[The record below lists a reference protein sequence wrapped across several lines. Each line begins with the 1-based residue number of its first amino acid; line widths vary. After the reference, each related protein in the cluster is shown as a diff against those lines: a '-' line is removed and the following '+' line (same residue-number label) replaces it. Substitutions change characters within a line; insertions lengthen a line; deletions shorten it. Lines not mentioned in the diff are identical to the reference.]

1 MNVWRERL
9 GPLRRRQVLQ
19 MIGATGS
26 VLLAG
31 CRPATSAPTLMAP
44 AGVLPKPW
52 ADALPKPW
60 RLTLT
65 PAQPDWRPADQARA
79 DVLVI
84 GDGWLDAHQADL
96 LQPIASEPL
105 LSKLDGQAK
114 ALLASLGALQDR
126 VLPLAVS
133 PWVML
138 LRDDPAMTQE
148 GWPLLLDSAMAGGVV
163 LPASPRLVMSLADHL
178 GGGQALPALRRQA
191 LTYDDR
197 QATNWLLKGEA
208 KVVVLP
214 LSRCIALLGRDPRL
228 RAILP
233 ASGAPLHWT
242 VLLRPEASREP
253 VPQRWVEQGWRDP
266 LRRRLVQQGWRAPI
280 ASPGLM
286 VGQNSLSARLRPLL
300 FPSADTWSRCW
311 SLPPLLLEDRI
322 ELEERWR
329 DSTPEPPSR

>member
-19 MIGATGS
+19 MIGATGT

-60 RLTLT
+60 SLTLA
-65 PAQPDWRPADQARA
+65 PAQQDWRPADQARA

-84 GDGWLDAHQADL
+84 GDGWLDAHPADT

-105 LSKLDGQAK
+105 LSQLDGQAK
-114 ALLASLGALQDR
+114 ALLADLGALQDR

-138 LRDDPAMTQE
+138 LRHDPAITQK
-148 GWPLLLDSAMAGGVV
+148 GWPLLLDSSMAGRVV

-253 VPQRWVEQGWRDP
+253 LPQSWVEQGWRDP
-266 LRRRLVQQGWRAPI
+266 LRRRLVQQGWRVPI
-280 ASPGLM
+280 ASSGAM
-286 VGQNSLSARLRPLL
+286 ADQKALSARLRPLL

-311 SLPPLLLEDRI
+311 SLLPLLPDDRSA
-322 ELEERWR
+322 LEELWR
-329 DSTPEPPSR
+329 DSAPESPPR

>member
-19 MIGATGS
+19 MIGATGT

-52 ADALPKPW
+52 ADALPKSW
-60 RLTLT
+60 SLTLA
-65 PAQPDWRPADQARA
+65 PAQQDWRPADQARA

-84 GDGWLDAHQADL
+84 GDGWLDAHPADT

-105 LSKLDGQAK
+105 LSQLVGQDK

-138 LRDDPAMTQE
+138 LRDDPAMAQE
-148 GWPLLLDSAMAGGVV
+148 GWPLLLDSAMAGRVV

-233 ASGAPLHWT
+233 ASGAPLA
-242 VLLRPEASREP
+242 LDCSA
-253 VPQRWVEQGWRDP
+253 QAG
-266 LRRRLVQQGWRAPI
+266 
-280 ASPGLM
+280 
-286 VGQNSLSARLRPLL
+286 GQS
-300 FPSADTWSRCW
+300 
-311 SLPPLLLEDRI
+311 
-322 ELEERWR
+322 
-329 DSTPEPPSR
+329 

>member
-19 MIGATGS
+19 MIGATGT

-44 AGVLPKPW
+44 AGVVPKPW

-60 RLTLT
+60 SLTLA
-65 PAQPDWRPADQARA
+65 PAQQDWRPADQARA

-84 GDGWLDAHQADL
+84 GDGWLDAHPADT

-105 LSKLDGQAK
+105 LSQLDGQAK

-133 PWVML
+133 PQVMV
-138 LRDDPAMTQE
+138 LRDDAAMTQE
-148 GWPLLLDSAMAGGVV
+148 GWPLLLDSAMAGRVV

-191 LTYDDR
+191 LTYD
-197 QATNWLLKGEA
+197 AVSYTHLT
-208 KVVVLP
+208 LP
-214 LSRCIALLGRDPRL
+214 TS
-228 RAILP
+228 
-233 ASGAPLHWT
+233 
-242 VLLRPEASREP
+242 
-253 VPQRWVEQGWRDP
+253 
-266 LRRRLVQQGWRAPI
+266 
-280 ASPGLM
+280 
-286 VGQNSLSARLRPLL
+286 
-300 FPSADTWSRCW
+300 
-311 SLPPLLLEDRI
+311 
-322 ELEERWR
+322 
-329 DSTPEPPSR
+329 